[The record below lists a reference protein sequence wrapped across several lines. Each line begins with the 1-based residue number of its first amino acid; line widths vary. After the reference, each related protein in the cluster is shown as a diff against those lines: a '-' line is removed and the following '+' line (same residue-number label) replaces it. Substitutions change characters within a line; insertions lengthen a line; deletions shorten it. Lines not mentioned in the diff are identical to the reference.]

1 MSKLSKVE
9 LKVAVV
15 KELHPIA
22 PKRVDSVVNPE
33 SHFLQMRSERSK
45 EIKMPY
51 INRRGELNEIKKEKR
66 LFPDYENYPP
76 AVRMPPLSAKEIVID
91 AS

>member
-1 MSKLSKVE
+1 MENVAALSKVSM
-9 LKVAVV
+9 V

-22 PKRVDSVVNPE
+22 PKRVDSIVNPE

-51 INRRGELNEIKKEKR
+51 INRRAELNEMKKEMK
-66 LFPDYENYPP
+66 LFLDYEKHPT
-76 AVRMPPLSAKEIVID
+76 AIRMPPLSAKEIIID
-91 AS
+91 AT